1 MFTARY
7 YITVITVVL
16 GGSAQFYSYGIVN
29 PAQRLLTSW
38 INETYIDR
46 YGGPL
51 TLTQSNLL
59 WSFVV
64 SSLAI
69 GAIIGAALTGLVWLM
84 LWSKCGDPIP
94 PSKHHLPES
103 YSITAEKFGRRDGLI
118 LNGVLNVF
126 GAICEL
132 TSKSLRT
139 PELLIV
145 GRFIFGANMGLTSGL
160 VPMYLMEITPVKRRG
175 QAGTLHQVAVAFSD
189 WFSLLIGLPE
199 VLGNEKMWP
208 LAFAL
213 PGLPAL
219 ALCVILPFCPES
231 PKYTLIT
238 LGERE
243 KALSDISRLVDSNE
257 AKPMFDMLV
266 KESALDRS
274 SKGTLRELFTS
285 PELRVPLVVSVL
297 VMIAQ
302 QFTGCT
308 AVFAYSTEMFLNAK
322 LSPEVARLSTLA
334 IGIVYFLFACSA
346 PFLIEKITWAS
357 YGTIFALVL
366 YMCVYGVG
374 SPIPWMITG
383 ELFSQQMKQRI
394 KEMYNTD
401 VMEQSIEITCF
412 DFMPFRSTA
421 VTVSVFVAWTFA
433 FIISTAYLPFQQ
445 LVGVSL
451 SYMPFIVVISISVV
465 MMYYLLPETRG
476 HSIDDIVL
484 EVRHRTRSLSTGR
497 LWEANRSSSRLELQ
511 RLLDTIEQRIYD
523 SNDDLFE

>member
-1 MFTARY
+1 MCFHSEFLEY
-7 YITVITVVL
+7 YVTIITVVL

-69 GAIIGAALTGLVWLM
+69 GAIIGAALTG
-84 LWSKCGDPIP
+84 
-94 PSKHHLPES
+94 
-103 YSITAEKFGRRDGLI
+103 ITAEKFGRRNGLI
-118 LNGVLNVF
+118 LNGVFNVF

-132 TSKSLRT
+132 TSKSLRS

-160 VPMYLMEITPVKRRG
+160 VPMYLMEITPVKHRG

-199 VLGNEKMWP
+199 VLGNDKMWP

-213 PGLPAL
+213 PGIPAL

-243 KALSDISRLVDSNE
+243 RALSDISKLVDSNE

-274 SKGTLRELFTS
+274 GKGTLRELFTS

-308 AVFAYSTEMFLNAK
+308 AVFAYSTEMFLNAE

-346 PFLIEKITWAS
+346 PFLIEKVGRRPLSLFQLTSCLIALVLLSLLTYLQNSCNITWAS
-357 YGTIFALVL
+357 YGTIFALVM

-383 ELFSQQMKQRI
+383 ELFSQQ
-394 KEMYNTD
+394 
-401 VMEQSIEITCF
+401 
-412 DFMPFRSTA
+412 FRSTA

-451 SYMPFIVVISISVV
+451 SYMPFIVVISISIVL
-465 MMYYLLPETRG
+465 MYYLLPGVGT
-476 HSIDDIVL
+476 I
-484 EVRHRTRSLSTGR
+484 R
-497 LWEANRSSSRLELQ
+497 LCNWKKRDSFK
-511 RLLDTIEQRIYD
+511 LLDTRKYVSRQ
-523 SNDDLFE
+523 NMA

>member
-1 MFTARY
+1 MFKARY
-7 YITVITVVL
+7 YVTIITVVL

-69 GAIIGAALTGLVWLM
+69 GAIIGAALTG
-84 LWSKCGDPIP
+84 
-94 PSKHHLPES
+94 
-103 YSITAEKFGRRDGLI
+103 ITAEKFGRRNGLI

-132 TSKSLRT
+132 TSKSLKS

-160 VPMYLMEITPVKRRG
+160 IPMYLMEITPVKHRG
-175 QAGTLHQVAVAFSD
+175 QAGTLHQIAVAFSD

-199 VLGNEKMWP
+199 VLGNDTMWP

-213 PGLPAL
+213 PGIPAL

-243 KALSDISRLVDSNE
+243 RALSDISKLVDSDE
-257 AKPMFDMLV
+257 ARPMFDMLV

-285 PELRVPLVVSVL
+285 PQLRVPLVVSVL

-308 AVFAYSTEMFLNAK
+308 AVFAYSTEMFLNAE

-346 PFLIEKITWAS
+346 PFLIEK
-357 YGTIFALVL
+357 
-366 YMCVYGVG
+366 
-374 SPIPWMITG
+374 
-383 ELFSQQMKQRI
+383 
-394 KEMYNTD
+394 
-401 VMEQSIEITCF
+401 
-412 DFMPFRSTA
+412 FRSTA

-433 FIISTAYLPFQQ
+433 FIISTTYLPFQQ

-451 SYMPFIVVISISVV
+451 SYMPFIVVISISIIL
-465 MMYYLLPETRG
+465 MYYLLPETRG
-476 HSIDDIVL
+476 HSIEDIIL
-484 EVRHRTRSLSTGR
+484 EVRHRTRSLSTGQ

-511 RLLDTIEQRIYD
+511 RLLDTIEQRVYD